1 MGMNQLLKSKNSKDL
16 FVMVFAVAF
25 ILSGIGVVGYQSN
38 FYLSSISVEVEVV
51 NQRSRTR
58 QSRKRNRTAQTYK
71 IIAGQYQGTE
81 YQQETYINLASI
93 GDRLT
98 ARFNPKTGQINTIGN
113 TFTTGIVGIL
123 ILFFGLVMLK
133 YRGLIGG

>member
-58 QSRKRNRTAQTYK
+58 QSTKRNRTAQTYK
-71 IIAGQYQGTE
+71 IIAGQY
-81 YQQETYINLASI
+81 LS
-93 GDRLT
+93 
-98 ARFNPKTGQINTIGN
+98 
-113 TFTTGIVGIL
+113 L
-123 ILFFGLVMLK
+123 IH
-133 YRGLIGG
+133 I